1 MRKMAHEAEER
12 LLERLVHLINSS
24 DGCVILER
32 VARGGGATRWF
43 YCRDLDQLEPVLQQ
57 LRPGSRVG
65 FFFDDRVRREP
76 LSDQVRVEMFD
87 IAATTGEVLCG
98 RARSSGP
105 ELQMD
110 LLDSTE
116 VEEYLVGVKPGEIIY
131 FGVVPAIGDGPASVS
146 FTPPDGDGVV
156 RPQPV

>member
-1 MRKMAHEAEER
+1 MAHDAKER
-12 LLERLVHLINSS
+12 LLERLAPLVDSS
-24 DGCVILER
+24 DVFVILER

-43 YCRDLDQLEPVLQQ
+43 FCRGLDQLEPVLQEI
-57 LRPGSRVG
+57 RPGSRVG

-76 LSDQVRVEMFD
+76 LSDEVRVEIFD

-105 ELQMD
+105 EIDMEF
-110 LLDSTE
+110 LDATE
-116 VEEYLVGVKPGEIIY
+116 VEEYLVGMKSGEVVY
-131 FGVVPAIGDGPASVS
+131 FGVFPAIDDGPASVS
-146 FTPPDGDGVV
+146 FTPPDSDGVV